1 MHKLRRKFAA
11 ASLPRLFGNKVP
23 GHTTRAPPVGF
34 KMATNDIQFYA
45 IANLDMTSLLRL
57 ITAVERL
64 KAAALACVI
73 CSLVHVGQVYF
84 CYNTSQNVTD
94 TTAKV

>member
-1 MHKLRRKFAA
+1 
-11 ASLPRLFGNKVP
+11 
-23 GHTTRAPPVGF
+23 
-34 KMATNDIQFYA
+34 MATNDIQFYA

-73 CSLVHVGQVYF
+73 CSLVHEHLFGFMIKVLWDMKLNGR
-84 CYNTSQNVTD
+84 TS
-94 TTAKV
+94 KLRELRLCWSSIFL